1 MSSKNPVIDVFADI
15 DAKRQKDAGSPIRAA
30 VREAAT
36 VVVTTSRIIRREL
49 ESFEDEQVIE
59 HIQKRKELLAM
70 GI

>member
-1 MSSKNPVIDVFADI
+1 MSNKNPIVDVFADI
-15 DAKRQKDAGSPIRAA
+15 DAKRQRDAGRPIRAT
-30 VREAAT
+30 VRELATTATTAA
-36 VVVTTSRIIRREL
+36 RIIRREL